1 MLKQY
6 RMQRLPEDRQKYL
19 TINQV
24 NNLFVYH
31 TTQVNKNMQIIN
43 TKFGRLKSW
52 KGFNLDGSK
61 SKDSC
66 PFS

>member
-31 TTQVNKNMQIIN
+31 KQNMQIK

-52 KGFNLDGSK
+52 KGFNLDG
-61 SKDSC
+61 
-66 PFS
+66 